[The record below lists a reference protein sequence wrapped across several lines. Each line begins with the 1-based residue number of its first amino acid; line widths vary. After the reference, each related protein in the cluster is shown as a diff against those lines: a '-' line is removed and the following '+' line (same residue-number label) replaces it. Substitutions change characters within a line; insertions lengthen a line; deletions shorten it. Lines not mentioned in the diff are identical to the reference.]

1 MSFLFVIGILPLFLV
16 LVVVGVVLN
25 FVFTVLRGV
34 VSLKDILPWNRKK
47 ANSAYA
53 SSGNTAYQQP
63 SKKTRTFDK
72 SQAEEIDYEEIK

>member
-1 MSFLFVIGILPLFLV
+1 MSFLFVIGILVLFLV

-34 VSLKDILPWNRKK
+34 VSLKDILPWNRKN
-47 ANSAYA
+47 ANSAYV

-72 SQAEEIDYEEIK
+72 SQAEEIDYEEIN